1 MHFIE
6 FLFPFCI
13 GIRRSKCEEEILQGT
28 DWESVNYSLTKLRC
42 NEDEIT
48 GKMSNEMTKILI
60 YKICTY
66 YKVPICLFFP
76 GLCVNDK
83 YLVAQYHIEGGIDVY
98 DRVTLKHLFRLNGHE
113 YGGQC
118 VELSGSILYSASM
131 DFTLKTWNLESQ
143 KLLDS
148 VSDHCD
154 YVQCLAIKTGLV
166 Y

>member
-1 MHFIE
+1 MY
-6 FLFPFCI
+6 L
-13 GIRRSKCEEEILQGT
+13 
-28 DWESVNYSLTKLRC
+28 
-42 NEDEIT
+42 
-48 GKMSNEMTKILI
+48 
-60 YKICTY
+60 
-66 YKVPICLFFP
+66 VPICLFFP

-131 DFTLKTWNLESQ
+131 DFSLKTWNLESQ

-166 Y
+166 VLRIESSVNKFFVKNSFHKSEHFDKSKLVLI

>member
-1 MHFIE
+1 M
-6 FLFPFCI
+6 L
-13 GIRRSKCEEEILQGT
+13 L
-28 DWESVNYSLTKLRC
+28 
-42 NEDEIT
+42 
-48 GKMSNEMTKILI
+48 
-60 YKICTY
+60 
-66 YKVPICLFFP
+66 PICLFFP

-131 DFTLKTWNLESQ
+131 DFSLKTWNLESQ

-166 Y
+166 VLRVESSANKFFVKNLFHKSEHFDKSKLVLI

>member
-1 MHFIE
+1 MYLLSTSI
-6 FLFPFCI
+6 
-13 GIRRSKCEEEILQGT
+13 
-28 DWESVNYSLTKLRC
+28 
-42 NEDEIT
+42 
-48 GKMSNEMTKILI
+48 
-60 YKICTY
+60 
-66 YKVPICLFFP
+66 PICLFFP

-131 DFTLKTWNLESQ
+131 DFSLKTWNLESQ

-166 Y
+166 VLRVESSVKKFS

>member
-1 MHFIE
+1 M
-6 FLFPFCI
+6 L
-13 GIRRSKCEEEILQGT
+13 L
-28 DWESVNYSLTKLRC
+28 
-42 NEDEIT
+42 
-48 GKMSNEMTKILI
+48 
-60 YKICTY
+60 
-66 YKVPICLFFP
+66 PICLFFP

-131 DFTLKTWNLESQ
+131 DFTLKTWNLDSQ

-166 Y
+166 VLRIESSVKNFS